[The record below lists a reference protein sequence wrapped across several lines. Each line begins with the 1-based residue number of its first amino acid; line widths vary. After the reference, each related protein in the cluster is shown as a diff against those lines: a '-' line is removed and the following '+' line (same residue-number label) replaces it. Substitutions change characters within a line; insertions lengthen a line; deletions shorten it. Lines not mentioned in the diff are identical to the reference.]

1 MCFKF
6 ENIEDK
12 YFKNS
17 ITAYTYYN
25 GDKNEA
31 LNSSRRD
38 YFSNNMSLQVM
49 LKVHLTKI
57 KRR

>member
-1 MCFKF
+1 MCFKS

-17 ITAYTYYN
+17 ITAYTHYN

-38 YFSNNMSLQVM
+38 YFSNNMSDISWCEVFCC
-49 LKVHLTKI
+49 I
-57 KRR
+57 C